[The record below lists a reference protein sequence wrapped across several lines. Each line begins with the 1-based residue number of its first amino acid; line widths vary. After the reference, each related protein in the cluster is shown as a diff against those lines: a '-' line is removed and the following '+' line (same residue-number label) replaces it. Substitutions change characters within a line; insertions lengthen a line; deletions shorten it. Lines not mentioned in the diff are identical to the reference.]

1 MIKKEK
7 SAINLIKYKV
17 GDTIVPSLK
26 IREALSQAISDFYQ
40 TIVNKNFISKSNG
53 LKGLEVVEILEAANK
68 SMKLEGKPVKI

>member
-1 MIKKEK
+1 M
-7 SAINLIKYKV
+7 
-17 GDTIVPSLK
+17 
-26 IREALSQAISDFYQ
+26 SQRIPFYQ